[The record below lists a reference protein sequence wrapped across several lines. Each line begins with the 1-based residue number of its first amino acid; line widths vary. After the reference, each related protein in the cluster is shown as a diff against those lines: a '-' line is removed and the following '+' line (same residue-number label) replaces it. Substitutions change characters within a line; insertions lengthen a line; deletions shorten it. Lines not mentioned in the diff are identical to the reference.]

1 MSNERS
7 IAIFGPGL
15 LGGSLALAV
24 RAVMPQCEIR
34 IWGRREE
41 AMTIIRERG
50 LADFTSTDA
59 RLVAAGASLVVLA
72 TPVTVMESVSRLII
86 DRLAPDAVV
95 TDVGSVKQSVVGAL
109 EPLFELARRS
119 FVGSHPMAGSDKAGI
134 EAARVDLFKGA
145 ACIVTPTAQTSLVDV
160 DRVKCFWEAL
170 GCRLLTMS
178 PDEHDRKI
186 ARISHLPHAV
196 AAAVVL
202 AGLGKDPSA
211 AHCSG
216 NGFRDSTRVAG
227 GDPDLWTGIL
237 LENRSEVVTALED
250 VVAQTKELLAIISRQ
265 DNEALRRF
273 LAEAQKL
280 RALVP
285 PGA

>member
-1 MSNERS
+1 
-7 IAIFGPGL
+7 
-15 LGGSLALAV
+15 
-24 RAVMPQCEIR
+24 
-34 IWGRREE
+34 
-41 AMTIIRERG
+41 MTTVRERG

-59 RLVAAGASLVVLA
+59 RLVVEGASFVVLA
-72 TPVTVMESVSRLII
+72 TPVTVMESVSRLIVG
-86 DRLAPDAVV
+86 RLAPDAVV
-95 TDVGSVKQSVVGAL
+95 TDVGSVKQPVVSVL
-109 EPLFELARRS
+109 EPLFASAGRS

-134 EAARVDLFKGA
+134 EAARQDLFKGA
-145 ACIVTPTAQTSLVDV
+145 ACIVTPPGETLSVDV
-160 DRVKCFWEAL
+160 DRVKSFWEAL
-170 GCRLLTMS
+170 GCRLITMS
-178 PDEHDRKI
+178 ASEHDRKI

-202 AGLGKDPSA
+202 AGLGHDPSA
-211 AHCSG
+211 ASCSG

-237 LENRSEVVTALED
+237 LENRSEVVMALED
-250 VVAQTKELLAIISRQ
+250 VVARTKELLAIISRQ

>member
-7 IAIFGPGL
+7 IAILGPGL

-24 RAVMPQCEIR
+24 RRVMPQCEIR
-34 IWGRREE
+34 IWGRREQ
-41 AMTIIRERG
+41 AVQDILDRG
-50 LADFTSTDA
+50 LADFASTNA
-59 RLVAAGASLVVLA
+59 ALVAEGASLVILA
-72 TPVTVMESVSRLII
+72 TPVLVMEAMSMALVG
-86 DRLAPDAVV
+86 RLASDAVV
-95 TDVGSVKQSVVGAL
+95 TDVGSVKRSVVSVL
-109 EPLFELARRS
+109 EPLFTSGGHS

-134 EAARVDLFKGA
+134 AAARHDLFQGA
-145 ACIVTPTAQTSLVDV
+145 ACILTPTTDTASMAL
-160 DRVKCFWEAL
+160 DRVRQFWETL

-178 PDEHDRKI
+178 PEEHDRKI

-202 AGLGKDPSA
+202 AALGKDHSA
-211 AHCSG
+211 VQCSG

-237 LENRSEVVTALED
+237 LENRHEVVPALED
-250 VVAQTKELLAIISRQ
+250 VVARTKELLAIISGQ

-273 LAEAQKL
+273 LAEAQQL